1 MPELQEKK
9 IKSENISRYYMS
21 NWRKE
26 FSRKK
31 IAKKKLKINSQ
42 ERKNVV
48 FGKLFGKVN
57 IVI

>member
-1 MPELQEKK
+1 MAEHQEMK

-31 IAKKKLKINSQ
+31 IAKKKLKTTSQ
-42 ERKNVV
+42 EFQNSW
-48 FGKLFGKVN
+48 L
-57 IVI
+57 